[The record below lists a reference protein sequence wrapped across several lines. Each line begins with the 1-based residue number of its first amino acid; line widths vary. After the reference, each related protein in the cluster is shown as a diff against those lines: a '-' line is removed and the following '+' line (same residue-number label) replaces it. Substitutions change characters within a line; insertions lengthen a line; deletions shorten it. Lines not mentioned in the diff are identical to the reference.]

1 MRNRG
6 FFEVSRATWNRH
18 NVIIVY
24 FFNPFFRRIIA
35 VISIFFKDQKRLFD
49 MILSYLYFFFFFFQ
63 EIFIYELIDDDEL
76 THVYFPLNRLVSV
89 QTQSPPP
96 NNVNVK
102 RTIDWNS
109 LDSSGN
115 PVAFRL
121 RLEEYSLP
129 CSYFHTGKVKGKFAR
144 LTVEITWTS

>member
-1 MRNRG
+1 MRNRR
-6 FFEVSRATWNRH
+6 FLEVSRATWNRH

-35 VISIFFKDQKRLFD
+35 VISIFFLKTRND
-49 MILSYLYFFFFFFQ
+49 YLIWFFRIYIFFFLQ

-76 THVYFPLNRLVSV
+76 THVYFPFNRLVSV

>member
-1 MRNRG
+1 MRNRR
-6 FFEVSRATWNRH
+6 FLEVSRATWNRH

-35 VISIFFKDQKRLFD
+35 VISIFFLKTRND
-49 MILSYLYFFFFFFQ
+49 YLIWFFRIYIFFFLQ

>member
-35 VISIFFKDQKRLFD
+35 VISIFFLKTRND
-49 MILSYLYFFFFFFQ
+49 YLIWFFRIYIFFFLQ
-63 EIFIYELIDDDEL
+63 EIFIYELIDDDEQ

>member
-1 MRNRG
+1 MRNRR
-6 FFEVSRATWNRH
+6 FLEVSRATWNRH

-35 VISIFFKDQKRLFD
+35 VISIFFLKTRND
-49 MILSYLYFFFFFFQ
+49 YLIWFFRIYIFFFLQ
-63 EIFIYELIDDDEL
+63 EIFIYELIDDDEQ